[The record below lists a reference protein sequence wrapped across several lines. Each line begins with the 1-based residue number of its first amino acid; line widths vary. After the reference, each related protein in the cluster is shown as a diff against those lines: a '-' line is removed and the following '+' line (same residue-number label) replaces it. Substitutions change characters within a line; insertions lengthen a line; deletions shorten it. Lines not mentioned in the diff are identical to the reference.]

1 MCAAKHC
8 WLVLQTKV
16 RDVKYCRDI
25 LKLASLGADGTVKLW
40 DPNLSPVQSVSFA
53 HTANVLFNGTVK
65 LRDPNLL
72 PVQSVSR
79 SFAVR
84 PVFAHTAH
92 VLFKLTLQ
100 GDSARPSCMQTCSDT
115 QPEQYALQPK
125 AEAGRTWYVAPAAN
139 VFCNAVQMKLLHDKE
154 LVCMAMTGNLVAVG
168 SQSHVSLLDPR
179 IAQPTIRALDSIDP
193 GQVKAVQWGK
203 YEAELW
209 ALHTTGTLAAFLL
222 SLVAIFM

>member
-1 MCAAKHC
+1 
-8 WLVLQTKV
+8 
-16 RDVKYCRDI
+16 
-25 LKLASLGADGTVKLW
+25 
-40 DPNLSPVQSVSFA
+40 
-53 HTANVLFNGTVK
+53 
-65 LRDPNLL
+65 
-72 PVQSVSR
+72 
-79 SFAVR
+79 
-84 PVFAHTAH
+84 
-92 VLFKLTLQ
+92 
-100 GDSARPSCMQTCSDT
+100 MQTCSDT

-125 AEAGRTWYVAPAAN
+125 AEAGQTWYVAPAAN